1 MKKQLFAAIT
11 VTALALPV
19 LAQAQAE
26 NIYIGGNL
34 GRSEL
39 SVSAP
44 EFKNEQNKTSYK
56 IYAGYD
62 FNTNFGM
69 EAGYADFGSMQV
81 NDYSEK
87 AKVDS
92 TAFYAAATA
101 SLPLNTQFSLFGK
114 LGASRNQTKIKS
126 SDVGGF
132 SEKQNK
138 TSVLIGFGLNYAIN
152 KNLAAVAEYENFGK
166 TFKIDDG
173 PAIKAHTMSA
183 GLRYKF

>member
-11 VTALALPV
+11 VTALALPM

-44 EFKNEQNKTSYK
+44 ASKNEQNKTSYK

-62 FNTNFGM
+62 FNTNFGV
-69 EAGYADFGSMQV
+69 EAGYADFGSIKV
-81 NDYSEK
+81 IEYNGTTK
-87 AKVDS
+87 ADS

-101 SLPLNTQFSLFGK
+101 SLPLNTQFALFGK
-114 LGASRNQTKIKS
+114 LGASRNQTKLNIDS
-126 SDVGGF
+126 F
-132 SEKQNK
+132 SEKQKK
-138 TSVLIGFGLNYAIN
+138 TSVLIGFGLNYAIS
-152 KNLAAVAEYENFGK
+152 KNLAAIAEYENFGK
-166 TFKIDDG
+166 TFKIDG
-173 PAIKAHTMSA
+173 GGTIKAHTMSA

>member
-11 VTALALPV
+11 VAALALPM

-39 SVSAP
+39 SVSTTAL
-44 EFKNEQNKTSYK
+44 KNEQNKTSYK

-62 FNTNFGM
+62 FNTNFGL

-81 NDYSEK
+81 NEYTDK
-87 AKVDS
+87 VKVDS

-114 LGASRNQTKIKS
+114 LGASRNQTKVKS
-126 SDVGGF
+126 SDMDGF

-138 TSVLIGFGLNYAIN
+138 TSLLIGFGLNYAIS
-152 KNLAAVAEYENFGK
+152 KNLAAIAEYENFGK
-166 TFKIDDG
+166 TFKIDG
-173 PAIKAHTMSA
+173 GAAIKTHTMSA